1 MACRLLDVDS
11 VPFPMDP
18 SWTACEPVLTLHPAS
33 GVAPSGNWNVVSSE
47 KIGRSLRVLV
57 VDDEPLI
64 AMGVCDMLEDLGHQ
78 AESAYSGGEALA
90 LLGGGQAFDLIITDQ
105 TMPDMAG
112 TDLARAALRR
122 DEKVRVFLSTGHSE
136 IEGAAGLDLPR
147 LNKPYALPDL
157 AALIVAQFGGS

>member
-1 MACRLLDVDS
+1 M
-11 VPFPMDP
+11 
-18 SWTACEPVLTLHPAS
+18 
-33 GVAPSGNWNVVSSE
+33 SSE

-57 VDDEPLI
+57 VDDDPLI

-90 LLGGGQAFDLIITDQ
+90 LLGGQAFDLIITDQ

-122 DEKVRVFLSTGHSE
+122 DATVRVFLSTGHSE

-157 AALIVAQFGGS
+157 AALIAAQFGGS